1 MPRLCRLL
9 RVITDFSTVDPTTG
23 ALATSG
29 LSGSVFSVGPVKRDV
44 SSGTLHASGPILGFG
59 AFGVGFDCLDASR
72 YSGISF
78 KVSGNPGPSG
88 MLSVAVN
95 TEADTLRELGGT
107 CVAEPSM
114 CLPPSKNIA
123 VDATPTTVSLAWAD
137 FAGGMPRA
145 TVDPTR
151 VHAVVW
157 SFAYAPASYAA
168 DITVDDLAFG
178 GERQHRALSHLRDR
192 TRHGSAPRKALI
204 GFSYSSIGGTL
215 RRSGRRR

>member
-1 MPRLCRLL
+1 MCHAFAGSCCGYHRLQQCRSDDRGLGDLWALGVCVLGRSRQTRCLIGNPPRERS
-9 RVITDFSTVDPTTG
+9 D
-23 ALATSG
+23 
-29 LSGSVFSVGPVKRDV
+29 
-44 SSGTLHASGPILGFG
+44 LGIG

-151 VHAVVW
+151 VHAVVR

-168 DITVDDLAFG
+168 DITVDDLAFW
-178 GERQHRALSHLRDR
+178 
-192 TRHGSAPRKALI
+192 
-204 GFSYSSIGGTL
+204 
-215 RRSGRRR
+215 